1 MNKSE
6 VGTSGGLDRK
16 NVQTPTRTADTRD
29 LMAVCQFCG
38 SDCSQLLI
46 TGMAAPRAA
55 SSTECRYFWVV
66 GLMDGVDNF
75 SFILSMTSG

>member
-1 MNKSE
+1 
-6 VGTSGGLDRK
+6 
-16 NVQTPTRTADTRD
+16 
-29 LMAVCQFCG
+29 
-38 SDCSQLLI
+38 LLI